1 MNDEFWELID
11 ETIEKGDPVD
21 DLIPYDI
28 SDLCESDRIK
38 LLSIMITYGTD
49 PRRVA
54 VCRRKIIENAS
65 RRNSI

>member
-1 MNDEFWELID
+1 MNDDFWEMID
-11 ETIEKGDPVD
+11 QAIESGDPVD

-28 SDLCESDRIK
+28 SDLCERDLIK
-38 LLSIMITYGTD
+38 VLSVMITYGKD

-54 VCRRKIIENAS
+54 VCRRKIIENAG